1 MACREMILDLAQGYN
16 STVFAYGQTGAGK
29 SYTMFGPDTNETGV
43 ANLGESSG
51 VIPRAADHLFE
62 LVGAATASGTECKV
76 SVALVEIYQESV
88 HDLLTR
94 VDGGGMGQGLRVRE
108 SPTEGVYVENLTWV
122 VVYDKKEIMHQ
133 LDTGLK

>member
-1 MACREMILDLAQGYN
+1 MILDLAQGYN

-29 SYTMFGPDTNETGV
+29 SYTMFGPDDDSSGV

-62 LVGAATASGTECKV
+62 LVGDATASGTECQV

-94 VDGGGMGQGLRVRE
+94 VDGEGGMGLSLRVRE

-122 VVYDKKEIMHQ
+122 VVYDKTEIMRQ
-133 LDTGLK
+133 LETGLK